1 MADSIQDYAV
11 NSVRWLSM
19 EDFEG
24 EVWKDIPDYEGWYQV
39 SNFGRIKSV
48 DRQFMLQ
55 RVCDS
60 VPRVIKC
67 KACII
72 KACTKR
78 GDYLTCHLKKN
89 GTNKSVKFHQV
100 VCKAFHPNPDGL
112 PEVNH
117 INEIKTDNRA
127 DNLEWCTRRYNATW
141 GTIISRLIKA
151 QVNHPNKS
159 RKVYQYDKDGNFI
172 TAYPSIKEA
181 SRVTGAKEANIAS
194 VCNNSKSSTAAGFIW
209 SFTQDA
215 VGIAQKVNRKRTNK
229 AVYADRPVAMYDLNG
244 NFLKKFPSIAQASA
258 HTGIHKDT
266 ISRCCKHEGYYKTA
280 GGYKWEY
287 AD

>member
-1 MADSIQDYAV
+1 MVDSIQDYAV

-55 RVCDS
+55 RVCDN
-60 VPRVIKC
+60 VPRIITR

-89 GTNKSVKFHQV
+89 GTSKSVKFHQV
-100 VCKAFHPNPDGL
+100 VCKAFHPNPGEL
-112 PEVNH
+112 PEINH
-117 INEIKTDNRA
+117 INEVKTDNRA

-141 GTIISRLIKA
+141 GTVIERNRQKRINNPLL
-151 QVNHPNKS
+151 S
-159 RKVYQYDKDGNFI
+159 RKVYQYDKEGKFI
-172 TAYPSIKEA
+172 SAYPSIKEA
-181 SRVTGAKEANIAS
+181 AKVVGAKETNIAS
-194 VCNNSKSSTAAGFIW
+194 VCNNGKSSTAAGFIW
-209 SFTQDA
+209 SFTKDEE
-215 VGIAQKVNRKRTNK
+215 VIAQKVDRKRINK
-229 AVYADRPVAMYDLNG
+229 SVYEKRPVAMYDTNG
-244 NFLKKFPSIAQASA
+244 NFIKRFPSIAQASY

-266 ISRCCKHEGYYKTA
+266 IGRCCKHEGYYKTA

>member
-11 NSVRWLSM
+11 NSARWLSL

-24 EVWKDIPDYEGWYQV
+24 EVWKDIPGYKGWYQV

-60 VPRVIKC
+60 VPRIITC

-141 GTIISRLIKA
+141 GTAIERGVRKRISLI
-151 QVNHPNKS
+151 S
-159 RKVYQYDKDGNFI
+159 RKVYQYDLEGKFI
-172 TAYPSIKEA
+172 SAYPSIREA
-181 SRVTGAKEANIAS
+181 ARVVGAKEANIAS
-194 VCNNSKSSTAAGFIW
+194 VCNNGKSSTAAGFIW
-209 SFTQDA
+209 SFTQNEAD
-215 VGIAQKVNRKRTNK
+215 IAQKISRKRANK
-229 AVYADRPVAMYDLNG
+229 SVYEERSVAMCDLNG
-244 NFLKKFPSIAQASA
+244 NFLRRFSSIAQASYY
-258 HTGIHKDT
+258 TGAYKDT